1 MQKVFRSAFQVIWSL
16 LEVPLCEVFLL
27 CFLPAGGA
35 VESGACRRVSSKE
48 SGVVMVSKKDRS
60 RCQRGE

>member
-1 MQKVFRSAFQVIWSL
+1 MIWSL

-35 VESGACRRVSSKE
+35 VESGACRRVSSKA

-60 RCQRGE
+60 RCQG

>member
-1 MQKVFRSAFQVIWSL
+1 MIWSV

-27 CFLPAGGA
+27 CFVPAGGA
-35 VESGACRRVSSKE
+35 VELGACRRVSSKE

-60 RCQRGE
+60 RCERGE